1 MPMEG
6 VSQAAATTT
15 QTPSTSAEPGTSDG
29 TSPLGEGQTDTAPRP
44 EYEYFS
50 QDPRFPAKLIVG
62 ALFVGA
68 FFGYLNETLLNVAL
82 TPLMSA
88 FGVDKT
94 TVQWLT
100 TGFLLTMGA
109 LTPITAGL
117 IRGFRTRT
125 MALASLGTFLLGSII
140 CAAAGSF
147 EVLLAG
153 RLVQAVSAA
162 LTVPLLMNAIL
173 AIYPPEKRGRA
184 MALVAMIFTVAPAL
198 GPTLSGIIVD
208 HLGWR
213 YLFLVTMPFILLAIG
228 LVMRYLTVDLHEV
241 GPLRIDMP
249 SAFLSTLGFGGLVY
263 AASSF
268 ASFSAFRFGALLVG
282 ACLMIGLF
290 ARRQLR
296 LDTPLL
302 DLRAFGHPQFR
313 YAAVIL
319 AMAIFLLLGLEL
331 LLPMY
336 MQQVLLFTGTVT
348 GFVLLPASIA
358 EAVMA
363 PVFGNMLDKRGG
375 RAVLLPGGLVMV
387 ASLAALW
394 WVAAIDSSPIGLGL
408 AFGCFGIA
416 VASAIT
422 GETHGLNAL
431 PKALHPHGTAIIA
444 TLNPVAGALGAACF
458 VGAASLGE
466 SLSAQTEAR
475 LAMFDG
481 VKLALSISVC
491 CAVLVLVLSLKIRLV
506 RGG

>member
-1 MPMEG
+1 MASIQSG
-6 VSQAAATTT
+6 A
-15 QTPSTSAEPGTSDG
+15 TSAQTGASGREPASGSVQAHAAG
-29 TSPLGEGQTDTAPRP
+29 VAARQASRP
-44 EYEYFS
+44 EYFS
-50 QDPRFPAKLIVG
+50 QDPKFPAKWIIG

-82 TPLMSA
+82 TPLMAA

-109 LTPITAGL
+109 LTPITASL

-140 CAAAGSF
+140 CAVAGSF

-173 AIYPPEKRGRA
+173 AIYSPEKRGRA

-213 YLFLVTMPFILLAIG
+213 YLFLVTMPFTLLAIG
-228 LVMRYLTVDLHEV
+228 LVMCYLTVDLLEV

-249 SAFLSTLGFGGLVY
+249 SALLSTLGFGGLVY

-268 ASFSAFRFGALLVG
+268 GSLSAFSFCALLLG

-290 ARRQLR
+290 ARRQLQ

-302 DLRAFGHPQFR
+302 DLRAFAHPQFR

-331 LLPMY
+331 LLPIY

-363 PVFGNMLDKRGG
+363 PVFGHLLDTRGGRGG

-387 ASLAALW
+387 GSLVALW
-394 WVAAIDSSPIGLGL
+394 WVADIDSTPVVLGL

-481 VKLALSISVC
+481 VKLALGVSVC
-491 CAVLVLVLSLKIRLV
+491 CAVLVLVLSLKIRPV
-506 RGG
+506 RGD